1 MKVFFT
7 LDTLGIGGT
16 EGSTLEII
24 SRFSQNTKVKLIYF
38 YPPHDLKE
46 EYEKAGIEVQFVPLK
61 TKTSFIQGVK
71 SLIKIIREE
80 KPDLVVSS
88 IAKADLISRIA
99 CWITRTKVI
108 GTFINDTYGESRIK
122 EMKMKKKYLTF
133 YYFWMLDK
141 ITAKIPVYWISNSK
155 SIAYSN
161 ANALN
166 IRKNKIQVIYR
177 GRETKNFLNW
187 ESQAIHQNFKF
198 VFLGRLIERKGLR
211 ELIEAFVN
219 LKETHKDIQLDIYGK
234 GDFHNELKKLIA
246 QHDMTD
252 SIFLNGPVLNG
263 YTKLYDSHCFVF
275 PSWYEGFSG
284 TLIEAMLAGIPIIAS
299 NISMNLEAV
308 TDQKTA
314 LIFKVNDKVDL
325 IEKMKAMISHYPEM
339 VEMGKQ
345 ARLEALSRF
354 DINIISEQYETFLKS
369 VVENKVDT
377 TQLLQKQD

>member
-1 MKVFFT
+1 MENKFIP
-7 LDTLGIGGT
+7 DAI
-16 EGSTLEII
+16 EI
-24 SRFSQNTKVKLIYF
+24 VKEAIEM
-38 YPPHDLKE
+38 DQKE

-61 TKTSFIQGVK
+61 TKTSFLQAIK

-80 KPDLVVSS
+80 KPHLIVSS

-99 CWITRTKVI
+99 CWITSTKVI
-108 GTFINDTYGESRIK
+108 GTFINDTYGDSRIK

-141 ITAKIPVYWISNSK
+141 ISAKIPVYWISNSK
-155 SIAYSN
+155 SIAFSN

-177 GRETKNFLNW
+177 GRETKHFANW
-187 ESQAIHQNFKF
+187 ESEAIQQNFKF

-211 ELIEAFVN
+211 ELIEAFAI
-219 LKETHKDIQLDIYGK
+219 LKETHKNIQLDIYGK
-234 GDFHNELKKLIA
+234 GDFHNELKNIIA
-246 QHDMTD
+246 QQNMTE

-263 YTKLYDSHCFVF
+263 YTKFYDAHCFVF

-308 TDQKTA
+308 TDHKTA
-314 LIFKVNDKVDL
+314 LVFKVNDKVDL
-325 IEKMKAMISHYPEM
+325 IEKMKSMINNYPVM
-339 VEMGKQ
+339 IEMGKT
-345 ARLEALSRF
+345 ARAEALARF
-354 DINIISEQYETFLKS
+354 DINIISNQYEAFLKS
-369 VVENKVDT
+369 VVNENVDT
-377 TQLLQKQD
+377 TQLLQKED